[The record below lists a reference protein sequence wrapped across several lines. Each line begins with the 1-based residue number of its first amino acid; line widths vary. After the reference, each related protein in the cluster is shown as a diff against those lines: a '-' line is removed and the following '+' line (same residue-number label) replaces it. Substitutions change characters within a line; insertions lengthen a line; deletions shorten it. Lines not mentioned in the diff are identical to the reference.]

1 MKQGSSGGLRHQVTQ
16 SEKNQ
21 NSCKAFNSALRADI
35 TPRTDANG
43 CLTIPSETILSN
55 RSKDLDP
62 VGNRPFDPTIDRSRS
77 PTGIE
82 QEQIG
87 SIVDELTTAFNR
99 VTTFSKRRNT
109 KTQRYDD
116 ERSNEKQDFS
126 MITGTG

>member
-1 MKQGSSGGLRHQVTQ
+1 MTH

-21 NSCKAFNSALRADI
+21 NSCKAFNSALRADQ
-35 TPRTDANG
+35 TPKTDANG
-43 CLTIPSETILSN
+43 CLTIPSETNLSN
-55 RSKDLDP
+55 RSKDLHP

-109 KTQRYDD
+109 KT
-116 ERSNEKQDFS
+116 
-126 MITGTG
+126 